1 MELVIIQIIVAFIAI
16 KLDDAKFNNVE
27 EWAIYLIPFMGL
39 ILASLMI
46 IIDLMIIVE
55 KKIKGERNERVF
67 R

>member
-16 KLDDAKFNNVE
+16 KLDDAEFNNIE
-27 EWAIYLIPFMGL
+27 QWAIYLLPFIGL
-39 ILASLMI
+39 LLAGLMI
-46 IIDLMIIVE
+46 IIDLMIIAE